1 MTATLFYTTNAAMLV
16 LSLLTAWGIFFHG
29 RCFNG
34 DLKRLRQFVA
44 AVFTVFALQRLSLF
58 SIVRP
63 EGIEVYASQPL
74 VLLDITFIILVM
86 GGTALMSRPRH
97 YRNFTLWVLLLL
109 IPAIFL
115 VVNILMQTSG
125 FYRPL
130 FHADELLDFRR
141 STPIVFYG
149 RMMFVGALLVFWA
162 IAAGMLAEAY
172 IHDRHERANRP
183 LSDDVER
190 HNGEVRAVIGWAA
203 LFVGCLI
210 PMITTSLII
219 HITYNVILIVAL
231 VMTVYAYWRLVC
243 YLRARDNG
251 RLAPVLIVRRVPL
264 LLDLEQ
270 GGTTPWGIR
279 MDRNPF
285 FSGNPMLDDVAQ
297 ALGVR
302 SADVSE
308 YVASLKTNLVAWI
321 SDQRLRHCAG
331 ELAHSNRKIIEI
343 ALSCGYNDLPT
354 FTRAFKRQFGL
365 APSEYRKKE
374 QKSDSRLELDP
385 TAN

>member
-1 MTATLFYTTNAAMLV
+1 MALTLFYTTNAAVLV
-16 LSLLTAWGIFFHG
+16 MSLLAAWGIFLHG
-29 RCFNG
+29 RRFNG
-34 DLKRLRQFVA
+34 DLKRLRQFVV
-44 AVFTVFALQRLSLF
+44 AVFTVFALQRYSLS
-58 SIVRP
+58 SIVHP

-109 IPAIFL
+109 IPAIFF
-115 VVNILMQTSG
+115 VVNILMLTSG

-149 RMMFVGALLVFWA
+149 RMMFVGALFVFWA
-162 IAAGMLAEAY
+162 IAAGMLVEAY

-183 LSDDVER
+183 LSDDAER
-190 HNGEVRAVIGWAA
+190 HNGEVRTVLGWAA
-203 LFVGCLI
+203 LFVGCLV
-210 PMITTSLII
+210 PMCTNSLNLHII
-219 HITYNVILIVAL
+219 YNVILILAL
-231 VMTVYAYWRLVC
+231 VLTAYAYWRLVC

-251 RLAPVLIVRRVPL
+251 RLAPVLIMRRVPL
-264 LLDLEQ
+264 LLGLEQ
-270 GGTTPWGIR
+270 GGITPWGIR

-331 ELAHSNRKIIEI
+331 ELALSNRKINEI

-374 QKSDSRLELDP
+374 QKPGSQQDSDP
-385 TAN
+385 TTN

>member
-1 MTATLFYTTNAAMLV
+1 MALTLFYTTNAAVLV
-16 LSLLTAWGIFFHG
+16 MSLLAAWGIFLHG
-29 RCFNG
+29 RRFNG
-34 DLKRLRQFVA
+34 DLKRLRQFVV
-44 AVFTVFALQRLSLF
+44 AVFTVFALQRYSLS
-58 SIVRP
+58 SIVHP
-63 EGIEVYASQPL
+63 EGIEVYASQPI

-109 IPAIFL
+109 IPAIFF
-115 VVNILMQTSG
+115 VVNILMLTSG

-130 FHADELLDFRR
+130 FHADELLDFRH

-149 RMMFVGALLVFWA
+149 RMMFVGALFVFWA
-162 IAAGMLAEAY
+162 IAAGMLVEAY

-183 LSDDVER
+183 LSDDAER
-190 HNGEVRAVIGWAA
+190 HNGEVRTVLGWAA
-203 LFVGCLI
+203 LFVGCLV
-210 PMITTSLII
+210 PMCTNSLNLHII
-219 HITYNVILIVAL
+219 YNVILILAL
-231 VMTVYAYWRLVC
+231 VLTAYAYWRLVC

-251 RLAPVLIVRRVPL
+251 RLAPVLIMRRVPL
-264 LLDLEQ
+264 LLGLEQ
-270 GGTTPWGIR
+270 GGITPWGIR

-331 ELAHSNRKIIEI
+331 ELALSNRKINEI

-374 QKSDSRLELDP
+374 QKPGSQQDSDPS
-385 TAN
+385 TN